1 MLAKV
6 CVGLPAQAQG
16 APFSQVDVLTAQAHE
31 STTRHCVC
39 ADRPSATL
47 NWQHGSRVDDVV
59 AQRWRVSCVVAS
71 ARACVL
77 VVEAVAEAAVEA
89 AEEENAAE
97 EEEVE
102 EEETVGDEAIEME
115 AVEAGDVA
123 AALVTPDKLVVALS
137 SERAGQT
144 NTAMQTSANERGV
157 RRAPS
162 GCGRLGQGMCVER
175 LAVLLLAPS
184 RVAQIGFRSNRQ
196 IPEEPLSK
204 SEINSVLVD
213 WRLIL

>member
-16 APFSQVDVLTAQAHE
+16 APFRQVDVLTAQAHE
-31 STTRHCVC
+31 STTRHFVC

-47 NWQHGSRVDDVV
+47 NWQHGSTVDDVV

-77 VVEAVAEAAVEA
+77 VVEAAAKAAAEAAVEA
-89 AEEENAAE
+89 AAEESSE

-102 EEETVGDEAIEME
+102 EEETVGKME
-115 AVEAGDVA
+115 AAEGA
-123 AALVTPDKLVVALS
+123 AALVTLDTLVVALS

-144 NTAMQTSANERGV
+144 NTATQISANERGV

-162 GCGRLGQGMCVER
+162 GCGGLGQGMCVES
-175 LAVLLLAPS
+175 AAYPV
-184 RVAQIGFRSNRQ
+184 G
-196 IPEEPLSK
+196 
-204 SEINSVLVD
+204 
-213 WRLIL
+213 